1 MSVGTGLSSHSDRV
15 QRDQLRS
22 GHLPWSAMSRIE
34 GTPVKLPH
42 RESRLAAALE
52 QERSECAQERLEAEA
67 TKLETYRQT
76 TVAAAVSSEEMAPQF
91 AAMITGSSKEEIDA
105 KVEQAK
111 AATAEILAE
120 VAGQQ
125 PGQTAE
131 QDEQDQFIPA
141 PQSAVPDDQ
150 YLPPGLTPE
159 EQQAAEDGSLS
170 LRDYAALRSR
180 LRLAGRDVG
189 IFG

>member
-1 MSVGTGLSSHSDRV
+1 M
-15 QRDQLRS
+15 
-22 GHLPWSAMSRIE
+22 
-34 GTPVKLPH
+34 
-42 RESRLAAALE
+42 
-52 QERSECAQERLEAEA
+52 
-67 TKLETYRQT
+67 ETYRQT

-131 QDEQDQFIPA
+131 QDEQDQFIQHRSP
-141 PQSAVPDDQ
+141 PCPMTSTFRQVS
-150 YLPPGLTPE
+150 LP
-159 EQQAAEDGSLS
+159 
-170 LRDYAALRSR
+170 RSSR
-180 LRLAGRDVG
+180 RPRTDR
-189 IFG
+189 